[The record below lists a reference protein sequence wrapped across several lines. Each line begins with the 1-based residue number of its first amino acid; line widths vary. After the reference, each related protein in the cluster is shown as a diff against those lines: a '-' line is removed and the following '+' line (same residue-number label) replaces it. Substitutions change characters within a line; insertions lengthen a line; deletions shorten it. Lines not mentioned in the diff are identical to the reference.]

1 VLHTNAARD
10 ESCDALGDD
19 GGGSVGGVVE
29 QLDVERARVF
39 ERGHGIEQARGD
51 ERFVVERKLDGE
63 RRVMRRGEPRGLRRA
78 PPQSDKME
86 TMEAVDR
93 EHAENDVVQ
102 RQDGVFGGRHA
113 AALILLAAAVA
124 VAPWVSRPAFVALYT
139 VATAA
144 WLIMRGAS
152 LRLRYVLAIAV
163 LLRLMMLL
171 PAMTL
176 SGDVYRYL
184 WDGKV
189 LAGGTNPYA
198 YAPSDPRL
206 ASLREPWHPRINHP
220 EIRTIYPPHAE
231 LLFALVHWLTPWR
244 ILIALA
250 DLAAIV
256 LLRRHGLAYATFPL
270 LLFEGTWSGHVDA
283 LAAVLVAVAMLR
295 DSGVAAGLAA
305 GLKVIPL
312 AGVPALLVRS
322 RQRVRLALGFAVA
335 LVVPVLAFVRGPI
348 MPGLHEY
355 ATRWIFNSPA
365 YDTVFATISRLPLK
379 ELWTASS
386 LRTPALSDVVYRHL
400 YPDFV
405 TRVVLG
411 ALAMLAVLLARRS
424 VTRGLALFLLLT
436 PTIHPWYWLVTV
448 PPALIERSAWIAFA
462 LCAPFSY
469 LLYDGAPKVAVY
481 ALCYGLPAVAIVI
494 HGRRVTRF
502 RL

>member
-1 VLHTNAARD
+1 MA
-10 ESCDALGDD
+10 
-19 GGGSVGGVVE
+19 VG
-29 QLDVERARVF
+29 A
-39 ERGHGIEQARGD
+39 
-51 ERFVVERKLDGE
+51 
-63 RRVMRRGEPRGLRRA
+63 
-78 PPQSDKME
+78 
-86 TMEAVDR
+86 
-93 EHAENDVVQ
+93 
-102 RQDGVFGGRHA
+102 
-113 AALILLAAAVA
+113 
-124 VAPWVSRPAFVALYT
+124 APWVPRIAFVALYA
-139 VATAA
+139 VAAAA
-144 WLIMRGAS
+144 WLVVRGAS

-163 LLRLMMLL
+163 VLRLIMLL
-171 PAMTL
+171 PAVTL

-189 LAGGTNPYA
+189 VSSGTNPYA

-206 ASLREPWHPRINHP
+206 TSLREPWHGRINHP
-220 EIRTIYPPHAE
+220 EIRTIYPPLAE

-244 ILIALA
+244 VLIALA

-283 LAAVLVAVAMLR
+283 LAAALVAVAMLR
-295 DSGVAAGLAA
+295 DAGVAAGLAA

-322 RQRVRLALGFAVA
+322 RQRVRFALGFAVA

-365 YDTVFATISRLPLK
+365 YDVVFAAVSRLPLK

-386 LRTPALSDVVYRHL
+386 LRTPAVSDVVYRHL

-411 ALAMLAVLLARRS
+411 TLAVIAVLLARRS

-469 LLYDGAPKVAVY
+469 LLYDGAPKAAVY
-481 ALCYGLPAVAIVI
+481 ALCYGLPVLAITV
-494 HGRRVTRF
+494 HAKWLSRERA
-502 RL
+502 